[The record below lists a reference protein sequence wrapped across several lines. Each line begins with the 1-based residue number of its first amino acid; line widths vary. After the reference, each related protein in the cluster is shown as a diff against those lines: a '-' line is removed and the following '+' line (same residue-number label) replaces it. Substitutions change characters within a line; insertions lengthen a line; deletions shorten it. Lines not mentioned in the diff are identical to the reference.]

1 MTAKIQID
9 NAKYRRLLSR
19 VLPVVIQ
26 TEEENERML
35 KEIER
40 LMGKDS
46 LSPEEDRLFDLMTK
60 LVDDYEH
67 DRYPIPDV
75 PPDRLLSYLMEQRG
89 LRQADL
95 IPVFGT
101 SGRVSDVV
109 RGKRSISKTQAKA
122 LGEFF
127 HIEPGAF
134 F

>member
-1 MTAKIQID
+1 MTARVQID
-9 NAKYRRLLSR
+9 KAKYRRLVSR

-26 TEEENERML
+26 TDEENAPL
-35 KEIER
+35 LNEIER
-40 LMGKDS
+40 LMGKDG

-60 LVDDYEH
+60 LVEDYER

-75 PPDRLLSYLMEQRG
+75 PPDRLLSYLIEQRG
-89 LRQADL
+89 LKQADL
-95 IPVFGT
+95 IPVFGS

-127 HIEPGAF
+127 HIEPAAF